1 MGSIEVYDY
10 QQMKWVPHVPKSN
23 AADRNYEGRN
33 EKDASEM
40 HERDS
45 TLVRQLRETEGKL
58 KETED
63 KLMRLEKRVPEVKQV
78 TNVAEAIERAQS
90 EVKRERKN
98 ERVQQH
104 KKTSVPL
111 PKRVRKLTY

>member
-40 HERDS
+40 HGRDS

-58 KETED
+58 KEAED
-63 KLMRLEKRVPEVKQV
+63 KLMRIEERAPKVKQV
-78 TNVAEAIERAQS
+78 TDVAEAIERAQS
-90 EVKRERKN
+90 EVKRERKK
-98 ERVQQH
+98 ERTQQR
-104 KKTSVPL
+104 KKPSLPL